1 MSAITIEPPFP
12 VFTDTD
18 GNPLEDG
25 YIYIGIENLNPET
38 NPLQVYWDAA
48 LSIPAAQPLRTI
60 GGYVSRNGSPGQLYA
75 DAVNYSILVKAK
87 NGVLVWSSL
96 SGTGISP
103 NSNGI
108 TFIQAGTGAVA
119 TTVQAKLRESVSVK
133 DFGAVGDGVTDDT
146 AGLQAAINYAIG
158 QDKTLRIPA
167 GEYLYSTLTGLGHS
181 ELKILGDGSGV
192 VKIVHTGTGEAIKID
207 GNGSFIQGIDVQGIS
222 IQGNTNTTS
231 ILYLRDV
238 ARSRFVDINVYDAEN
253 TAGIGFNFLGIQ
265 LNYFESLMCS
275 QDRQAMTYPPY
286 IGMQMVVSSMLLNCT
301 NNTFVR
307 CYAEGGVA
315 AGDMKIGFRLYEA
328 TQNVF
333 IGGASESLQTYGMT
347 IGPVCSMNTFIGT
360 GFESTS
366 STADILDGGLGTEFI
381 NCYASKSVV
390 LQGSRAKIQNGY
402 YERIEIQ
409 SGSIRN
415 TIDSAAINH
424 WATGAGGLFDSG
436 TGTITRNIYDSD
448 LAAYITDIKPR
459 FSAWAPADVLNQTGA
474 GAQVTVGFS
483 EIFDDN
489 NNFSSD
495 TFTAPITGRYQLN
508 AVVSLSALSTAA
520 TLTSLRIITSNR
532 TYLTTKGLNPKA
544 GGLQDSISMSVVAD
558 MDAGDTATV
567 TIQVD
572 GMAGDTAS
580 IIGNASTMWT
590 TFSGMQV

>member
-1 MSAITIEPPFP
+1 
-12 VFTDTD
+12 
-18 GNPLEDG
+18 
-25 YIYIGIENLNPET
+25 
-38 NPLQVYWDAA
+38 
-48 LSIPAAQPLRTI
+48 
-60 GGYVSRNGSPGQLYA
+60 
-75 DAVNYSILVKAK
+75 
-87 NGVLVWSSL
+87 
-96 SGTGISP
+96 
-103 NSNGI
+103 
-108 TFIQAGTGAVA
+108 
-119 TTVQAKLRESVSVK
+119 
-133 DFGAVGDGVTDDT
+133 
-146 AGLQAAINYAIG
+146 
-158 QDKTLRIPA
+158 
-167 GEYLYSTLTGLGHS
+167 
-181 ELKILGDGSGV
+181 
-192 VKIVHTGTGEAIKID
+192 
-207 GNGSFIQGIDVQGIS
+207 
-222 IQGNTNTTS
+222 
-231 ILYLRDV
+231 
-238 ARSRFVDINVYDAEN
+238 
-253 TAGIGFNFLGIQ
+253 
-265 LNYFESLMCS
+265 
-275 QDRQAMTYPPY
+275 
-286 IGMQMVVSSMLLNCT
+286 
-301 NNTFVR
+301 
-307 CYAEGGVA
+307 
-315 AGDMKIGFRLYEA
+315 MKIGFRLYEA

-360 GFESTS
+360 GFESIS

-424 WATGAGGLFDSG
+424 WASGAGGLFDSG

-459 FSAWAPADVLNQTGA
+459 FLARAPADVLNQTGA
-474 GAQVTVGFS
+474 GAQVTIGFS

-567 TIQVD
+567 TIQVE